1 VSGLPVADSGDLA
14 AWARGA
20 ARANPGLFALTV
32 ALQSLGTVAGLAVP
46 WLLGTLV
53 NDVAAGHDT
62 IARTVLLIL
71 GCLAARAVLDRL
83 ATFAAAVLGQ
93 SLVAGLREEFVTDML
108 TLPADVVQQM
118 DVGDLTTRTTR
129 DIGILSDAAAQTV
142 PTLLNSVAAIAL
154 TVGALLLVSP
164 LLLLPCLVVIPMLA
178 AVGRWYQRRAQPAYL
193 DQAAAYS
200 RMTERLAE
208 TVDGARD
215 VDALRLAARRLAL
228 AEDDIAVTYAAERR
242 TLRLH
247 NVLFIVCDF
256 SFSVP
261 VAAMIIIGG
270 TFYLHHLVSLAA
282 VTAAIL
288 YAQQLSTPVDQ
299 LMGWSGQLQSAAAA
313 LARLRGLA
321 RYRSAVPAAAQVPA
335 VTGAAAVAGDAAVT
349 GDARPGITVR
359 EVSYAYR
366 EGRDVLSGVDLAITE
381 GEWLAV
387 VGPSGAGKSTL
398 ARILAGIHAPSAGSV
413 TIGRREVSAVPVE
426 ERRGL
431 VALVTQEHHVFRGTL
446 RDNLVIARPG
456 AGDAALAAA
465 LAAVDADQWAAALGL
480 DTVIGPGGHLLDP
493 AQVQQLGL
501 ARLLLVNPDVLILD
515 EATSLLAPGEARRLE
530 RSLAAVTRGR
540 TVIAIV
546 HRLHTARDADR
557 VAVLDA
563 GRVTEVGT
571 HEELLAVGGGYADL
585 WRSWQD
591 PGDPLPAA

>member
-1 VSGLPVADSGDLA
+1 MSDGLPVADSRDLA

-20 ARANPGLFALTV
+20 LRASPGWFTLTV
-32 ALQSLGTVAGLAVP
+32 VLQSLGSAAGLAIP
-46 WLLGTLV
+46 WLLGNLV

-71 GCLAARAVLDRL
+71 GCLAAQAVLARL
-83 ATFAAAVLGQ
+83 ATYGAAVLGQ
-93 SLVAGLREEFVTDML
+93 GLVAGLREEFVSDML

-118 DVGDLTTRTTR
+118 DAGDLATRTTR

-142 PTLLNSVAAIAL
+142 PTLLSSAGAIAF

-164 LLLLPCLVVIPMLA
+164 LLLVPCLIAIPMLA

-193 DQAAAYS
+193 TQAAAYS

-208 TVDGARD
+208 TVEGARD
-215 VDALRLAARRLAL
+215 IDALNLTARRLAL
-228 AEDDIAVTYAAERR
+228 AEADIAGTYAAERR

-261 VAAMIIIGG
+261 VAAMVIIGG
-270 TFYLHHLVSLAA
+270 TFYLHGMVSLPAITAA
-282 VTAAIL
+282 VL

-321 RYRSAVPAAAQVPA
+321 RFRDVAPALAAGQAPA
-335 VTGAAAVAGDAAVT
+335 VTAG
-349 GDARPGITVR
+349 PGITVR
-359 EVSYAYR
+359 DVCYAYR
-366 EGRDVLSGVDLAITE
+366 AGHDVLRGVDLAIGE

-398 ARILAGIHAPSAGSV
+398 ARLLAGIHAPRAGSV
-413 TIGRREVSAVPVE
+413 TVGGREVSAVPLE
-426 ERRGL
+426 DRRRL

-456 AGDAALAAA
+456 ATDAALEAA
-465 LAAVDADQWAAALGL
+465 LATVDAGEWARALGL
-480 DTVIGPGGHLLDP
+480 GTAIGPEGHTLDP

-515 EATSLLAPGEARRLE
+515 EATSLLAPGEARHLE

-563 GRVTEVGT
+563 GKVAELGT
-571 HEELLAVGGGYADL
+571 HEELLAAGAGYAAL
-585 WRSWQD
+585 WRSWQE
-591 PGDPLPAA
+591 PGDPG

>member
-1 VSGLPVADSGDLA
+1 MSGLPVADSRDLA

-20 ARANPGLFALTV
+20 LRASPGWFALTV
-32 ALQSLGTVAGLAVP
+32 ILQSLGSIAGLAVP
-46 WLLGTLV
+46 WLLGILV

-71 GCLAARAVLDRL
+71 GCLAAQAVLARL
-83 ATFAAAVLGQ
+83 ATYAAAVLGQ
-93 SLVAGLREEFVTDML
+93 ALVAGLREEFVTDML
-108 TLPADVVQQM
+108 TLPADIVQQM
-118 DVGDLTTRTTR
+118 DAGDLATRTTR
-129 DIGILSDAAAQTV
+129 DIGILSDTAAQTV
-142 PTLLNSVAAIAL
+142 PTLLNSVGAIAF

-164 LLLLPCLVVIPMLA
+164 LLLVPCLVAVPMLA

-215 VDALRLAARRLAL
+215 IDALRLTGRRMAL
-228 AEDDIAVTYAAERR
+228 AEADIAATYAAERR
-242 TLRLH
+242 TLHLH

-261 VAAMIIIGG
+261 IAAMIIIGG
-270 TFYLHHLVSLAA
+270 TFYLHGMVSLAA
-282 VTAAIL
+282 ITAAIL

-313 LARLRGLA
+313 LARLLGLA
-321 RYRSAVPAAAQVPA
+321 RYRGAAPALAAGQLPA
-335 VTGAAAVAGDAAVT
+335 VTGNAG
-349 GDARPGITVR
+349 PGITVR
-359 EVSYAYR
+359 DVCYAYR

-398 ARILAGIHAPSAGSV
+398 ARLLAGIYAPRAGSV
-413 TIGRREVSAVPVE
+413 TIDGREISAVPLE

-431 VALVTQEHHVFRGTL
+431 AALVTQEHHVFRGTL

-456 AGDAALAAA
+456 ASDGDLAAA
-465 LAAVDADQWAAALGL
+465 LAAVDAGEWADALGL
-480 DTVIGPGGHLLDP
+480 AAAIGAGSHTLDP

-515 EATSLLAPGEARRLE
+515 EATSLLDPGEARRLE

-563 GRVTEVGT
+563 GQVTELGT
-571 HEELLAVGGGYADL
+571 HEELLAADAGYAAL

-591 PGDPLPAA
+591 PGDPG

>member
-1 VSGLPVADSGDLA
+1 MSGLPVADSRDLA

-20 ARANPGLFALTV
+20 LRASPGWFALTV
-32 ALQSLGTVAGLAVP
+32 VLQSLGSAAGLAVP
-46 WLLGTLV
+46 WLLGILV

-71 GCLAARAVLDRL
+71 GCLAAQAVLARL
-83 ATFAAAVLGQ
+83 ATYAAAALGQ
-93 SLVAGLREEFVTDML
+93 ALVAGLREEFVTDML

-118 DVGDLTTRTTR
+118 DAGDLATRTTR

-142 PTLLNSVAAIAL
+142 PTLLNSVGAIAF
-154 TVGALLLVSP
+154 TAGALLLVSP
-164 LLLLPCLVVIPMLA
+164 LLLVPCLIAVPMLA
-178 AVGRWYQRRAQPAYL
+178 AVGRWYSRRAQPAYL

-208 TVDGARD
+208 TIDGARD
-215 VDALRLAARRLAL
+215 IDALRLTARRMAL
-228 AEDDIAVTYAAERR
+228 AEADIAETYAAERR

-270 TFYLHHLVSLAA
+270 TFYLHGMVSLSAITAA
-282 VTAAIL
+282 VL

-299 LMGWSGQLQSAAAA
+299 LMGWSGQLQSAAAS

-321 RYRSAVPAAAQVPA
+321 RYRDAAPALAAEQVPA
-335 VTGAAAVAGDAAVT
+335 VTGDAG
-349 GDARPGITVR
+349 PGITVR
-359 EVSYAYR
+359 DVCYAYR
-366 EGRDVLSGVDLAITE
+366 EGHDVLSGVDLAITE

-398 ARILAGIHAPSAGSV
+398 ARLLAGIHAPRVGNV
-413 TIGRREVSAVPVE
+413 TIGGREVSAVPLE

-446 RDNLVIARPG
+446 RDNLIIARPG
-456 AGDAALAAA
+456 ASDGALAAA
-465 LAAVDADQWAAALGL
+465 LAAVDAGEWADALDLG
-480 DTVIGPGGHLLDP
+480 TAIGPGGHTLDP

-530 RSLAAVTRGR
+530 RSLAAITRGR

-546 HRLHTARDADR
+546 HRLHTALEADR
-557 VAVLDA
+557 VALLDA
-563 GRVTEVGT
+563 GKVIELGT
-571 HEELLAVGGGYADL
+571 HEELLAAGAGYTAL

-591 PGDPLPAA
+591 PGDPG